1 MPNHRASATAADA
14 GADRTLLEFYHEHY
28 ARNASKPAVSC
39 VLPNGWSATLTY
51 EEVDRAS
58 DNVAAWLREELNLT
72 PGATVAVQAPN
83 CLAFP
88 VISKGIV
95 KAGLIPTG
103 VNPLYTARETANQ
116 LAAADAKALFVL
128 DALAGELEQ
137 VLSVTGPITVI
148 TISVGDLF
156 PRLRRRLINF
166 MLRRVKKIVPS
177 IPVSHTP
184 LPQVFKVG
192 ATHAAR
198 VGREGVRRYT
208 AHVRASDVV
217 GYSFTGGTTGRS
229 KGVVQTHAGLLASV
243 DQMIEHLGTP
253 WRDEEMRTLLVLPLY
268 HVFGIGM
275 MLQSAAQSGHVILI
289 PNPRPLTNLRAAMEK
304 FRPTFLPGVPTLFLN
319 LLREDWF
326 RAAAPG
332 DLKLCLSGAA
342 PLSRET
348 QAQWQEL
355 TGMPIHEIYGMTE
368 SGAVTCTPLDGGD
381 YTGTIGRPM
390 PNIEARVVDACG
402 SDAADGEPGELIL
415 RGPQIMR
422 GYLNQPEETE
432 QVLKDGWLYTG
443 DVVIRS
449 PEGIL
454 RIVDRAKDM
463 VIVSGFNVYP
473 SEVEAVVMRHP
484 GVAECAAIGT
494 ADPSTGE
501 RVKLFVVAGDN
512 PPTDDDILR
521 HCREF
526 LTGYKVPK
534 EVVFV
539 SELPKSPIGKVLR
552 RELRSLATRL

>member
-1 MPNHRASATAADA
+1 VKHHSASEAAIDG
-14 GADRTLLEFYHEHY
+14 GADRTLVDFYHEHY
-28 ARNASKPAVSC
+28 ARNAMKPAVSC
-39 VLPNGWSATLTY
+39 VLPNGWAATLTY
-51 EEVDRAS
+51 EDVELAS
-58 DNVAAWLREELNLT
+58 DSVAAWLREELRLP

-95 KAGLIPTG
+95 KAGLVPTG
-103 VNPLYTARETANQ
+103 VNPLYTSRETADQ
-116 LAAADAKALFVL
+116 LIAADAKALFVL
-128 DALAGELEQ
+128 DALAGEMEQ
-137 VLSVTGPITVI
+137 VLGTTGSIPVVTV
-148 TISVGDLF
+148 SVGDLF
-156 PRLRRRLINF
+156 PKLRQTLINF
-166 MLRRVKKIVPS
+166 MLRRVKKIVQPT
-177 IPVSHTP
+177 PVPHTRF
-184 LPQVFKVG
+184 PQVLEVG
-192 ATHAAR
+192 AKYAAR
-198 VGREGVRRYT
+198 MGQEGIKSYT
-208 AHVRASDVV
+208 ADLRASDVV

-243 DQMIEHLGTP
+243 EQMVEHLGTP
-253 WRDEEMRTLLVLPLY
+253 WRDHEMRTLLVLPLY

-275 MLQSAAQSGHVILI
+275 MLQSAAQGGHVILI
-289 PNPRPLTNLRAAMEK
+289 PNPRPLTNLRPAMEK
-304 FRPTFLPGVPTLFLN
+304 FRPTFLPGVPTLFQN
-319 LLREDWF
+319 LLKERWF
-326 RAAAPG
+326 QATAPG

-342 PLSRET
+342 PLNRET

-390 PNIEARVVDACG
+390 PNIEARVVDARG
-402 SDAADGEPGELIL
+402 TDAADGEAGELIL

-432 QVLKDGWLYTG
+432 KVLKDGWLHTG
-443 DVVIRS
+443 DVVTRS

-473 SEVEAVVMRHP
+473 SEVEAVVMKHP
-484 GVAECAAIGT
+484 GVAECAAIGVP
-494 ADPSTGE
+494 DPSTGE
-501 RVKLFVVAGDN
+501 RLKLFVVAGEN
-512 PPTDDDILR
+512 PPTGDDLQQ
-521 HCREF
+521 HCREL

-534 EVVFV
+534 DLVFV

-552 RELRSLATRL
+552 RELRSLRS